1 MAAEAQANTGI
12 YLLPLVADTAHAN
25 IEGAEVEHEGADFSE
40 SSDVEHEVADLSD
53 ISEVE
58 HEGAEV
64 SMEEVLRAQI
74 AMRRVQMA
82 MRHDA
87 LALRQAILQ
96 EVKSLRQQVLTLRQ
110 EVLSLRHQAQA
121 LVPAPDSTRWQGVTR
136 AQRKRSRAAATEAA
150 GPTDVH
156 LRA

>member
-87 LALRQAILQ
+87 LALRQ